1 MSLLYSCSGSQLTS
15 RAGSASMLTS
25 LLLEARIRPMIWR
38 RRLADYWRFDAKEH
52 LVFIGFLGA
61 LLVAL
66 LGIITF
72 AYLYGTRTEPARM
85 EAVQWG
91 EAHQRQREAELQCLA
106 ENVYFEA
113 RGEPLAGQYAV
124 AEVTLNRTHAR
135 NFPRTICQVVH
146 ESRWDASRRRFV
158 ADFSWTEHGALYPE
172 DGAAWKQ
179 ATAVASAAYD
189 ELRAPVV
196 PGALFYHAT
205 SIQPG
210 WARTRKAVATIGN
223 HVFYR

>member
-1 MSLLYSCSGSQLTS
+1 
-15 RAGSASMLTS
+15 MLTS
-25 LLLEARIRPMIWR
+25 LLLEARIRPSMWR
-38 RRLADYWRFDAKEH
+38 RRLADYWCFADKDN
-52 LVFIGFLGA
+52 LVFLTLLGLLLAA
-61 LLVAL
+61 LLSIV
-66 LGIITF
+66 TF
-72 AYLYGTRTEPARM
+72 AYLYGTRIEPARIAAAQL
-85 EAVQWG
+85 EVTR
-91 EAHQRQREAELQCLA
+91 EQRRATDLQCLA

-135 NFPRTICQVVH
+135 NFPHSICQVVH

-158 ADFSWTEHGALYPE
+158 ADFSWTELRALSPE

-179 ATAVASAAYD
+179 AMAVASAAYD
-189 ELRAPVV
+189 DLHAPVV

-205 SIQPG
+205 NIQPG
-210 WARTRKAVATIGN
+210 WSKSRRIVATIGN